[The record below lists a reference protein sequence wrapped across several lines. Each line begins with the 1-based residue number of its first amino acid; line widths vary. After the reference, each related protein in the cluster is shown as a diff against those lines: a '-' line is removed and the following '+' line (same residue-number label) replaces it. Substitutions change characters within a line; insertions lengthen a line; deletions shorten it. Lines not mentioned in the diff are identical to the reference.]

1 MTYREALVASRRGAL
16 IFAVLFFVL
25 SLLGDY
31 WWQREFSAVETGVT
45 VIVASVVFWLLT
57 AYQKMVKSR

>member
-1 MTYREALVASRRGAL
+1 MTYGEALVASRRGAL

-31 WWQREFSAVETGVT
+31 WWQREFSAVETGVK
-45 VIVASVVFWLLT
+45 VIVASVIFWLLT